1 MALKRGLRIYDDL
14 KYNEKFGTLKS
25 LYIKRTKRFVQ
36 TKQINSQI
44 YCHGNIRITC
54 FNPVP

>member
-36 TKQINSQI
+36 NKLIAKFI
-44 YCHGNIRITC
+44 VMVI
-54 FNPVP
+54 FE